1 MFNESFNCDMLK
13 PSVVIF
19 KNLPCMNYNGFIYE
33 LELTLHGI
41 HKIWTIDGST
51 LSQVNG
57 S

>member
-1 MFNESFNCDMLK
+1 
-13 PSVVIF
+13 
-19 KNLPCMNYNGFIYE
+19 MNYNGFIYE

-41 HKIWTIDGST
+41 HEIWTIDGST